1 MANRRGKQNNWVSVA
16 LTIIA
21 VVIVFFRILNGDA
34 EEPAATGAQTP
45 TPSPT
50 VVAVQ
55 PTDPD
60 EQGMTLSVLEVGKAD
75 CLVLQCDGES
85 MIIDGG
91 NEGDEEYI
99 LAQLKNMGISWF
111 KYLVATHPHED
122 HIGSLDAV
130 IYNYPVGTAI
140 LSPREHTTRSYEN
153 LLTALSEREV
163 ETVDAKRG
171 DTYALGGATITILS
185 PDESD
190 DWENINDWSVV
201 MMVQYGRVKY
211 LLTGDAE
218 TPVESYLLENNA
230 DLSADVLKM
239 GHHGSNTSS
248 KKTFLNAVH
257 PTLALITCDKTEK
270 AGEPNAK
277 VVARLE
283 ELGVPYLRTDLC
295 GVISVYT
302 DGEDI
307 AVTTERE
314 DAA

>member
-50 VVAVQ
+50 AVAVQ

-248 KKTFLNAVH
+248 CDVFLNAVSAKIAAVSCGQDNDYGH
-257 PTLALITCDKTEK
+257 PHKEVLS
-270 AGEPNAK
+270 
-277 VVARLE
+277 RLSE
-283 ELGVPYLRTDLC
+283 RGTAVYRTDLQ
-295 GVISVYT
+295 GSVVFTT
-302 DGEDI
+302 DGKEI
-307 AVTTERE
+307 AAHTERGAVE
-314 DAA
+314 

>member
-171 DTYALGGATITILS
+171 DTYALGGDHDS
-185 PDESD
+185 
-190 DWENINDWSVV
+190 
-201 MMVQYGRVKY
+201 
-211 LLTGDAE
+211 
-218 TPVESYLLENNA
+218 
-230 DLSADVLKM
+230 
-239 GHHGSNTSS
+239 
-248 KKTFLNAVH
+248 
-257 PTLALITCDKTEK
+257 LA
-270 AGEPNAK
+270 
-277 VVARLE
+277 
-283 ELGVPYLRTDLC
+283 
-295 GVISVYT
+295 
-302 DGEDI
+302 
-307 AVTTERE
+307 
-314 DAA
+314 

>member
-21 VVIVFFRILNGDA
+21 VVILFFRILNGDA

-45 TPSPT
+45 TPPPT

-91 NEGDEEYI
+91 NEGDEEYV
-99 LAQLKNMGISWF
+99 LVQLKNMGISWF

-171 DTYALGGATITILS
+171 DTYALGGMACDNGIIVFG
-185 PDESD
+185 
-190 DWENINDWSVV
+190 NDYDHLYVV
-201 MMVQYGRVKY
+201 K
-211 LLTGDAE
+211 
-218 TPVESYLLENNA
+218 
-230 DLSADVLKM
+230 
-239 GHHGSNTSS
+239 
-248 KKTFLNAVH
+248 
-257 PTLALITCDKTEK
+257 
-270 AGEPNAK
+270 
-277 VVARLE
+277 
-283 ELGVPYLRTDLC
+283 
-295 GVISVYT
+295 
-302 DGEDI
+302 
-307 AVTTERE
+307 
-314 DAA
+314 